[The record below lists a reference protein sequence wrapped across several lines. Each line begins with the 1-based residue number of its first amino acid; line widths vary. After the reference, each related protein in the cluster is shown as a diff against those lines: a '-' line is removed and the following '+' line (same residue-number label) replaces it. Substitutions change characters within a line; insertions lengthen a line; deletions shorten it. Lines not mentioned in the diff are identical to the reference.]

1 MKELKVYSFK
11 NMPYIHFQET
21 LEYLG
26 WTREFLNLEN
36 SYLHKHNQIRAFLIN
51 NAFFCLGVDT
61 YNQQ

>member
-1 MKELKVYSFK
+1 MD
-11 NMPYIHFQET
+11 
-21 LEYLG
+21 
-26 WTREFLNLEN
+26 WFLYDNCLRHENLEN